1 MLVVLNKFNQ
11 LPLLLRFM
19 CLKMDRRIQFNGFV
33 SIAENVQVI
42 LEKESKLIF
51 RGRCALKPG
60 TIIYVKKGA
69 VLILGDNSST
79 GHDTEIS
86 VGKFVQIGD
95 DVIMGAYT
103 YISDSNH
110 RFDLPD
116 IKIRE
121 QGMDIGTVE
130 IGSDVWLGRGAMILK
145 GAKIGNRTVV
155 GAGAIVTKQFPDR
168 VVIGGVPGRVVKELM

>member
-1 MLVVLNKFNQ
+1 MLNK
-11 LPLLLRFM
+11 LKLLHLLLRFVR
-19 CLKMDRRIQFNGFV
+19 LRLDKRIQFNGFV
-33 SIAENVQVI
+33 SIGEHVQVI
-42 LEKESKLIF
+42 LEKQAKLIF
-51 RGRCALKPG
+51 RGRCALKSG

-69 VLILGDNSST
+69 VLIFGNNTST

-86 VGKFVQIGD
+86 VGKLVAIGD

-110 RFDLPD
+110 RFNLSD

-130 IGSDVWLGRGAMILK
+130 IGSDVWIGRGAMILK
-145 GAKIGNRTVV
+145 DAKIGNRTVV
-155 GAGAIVTKQFPDR
+155 GAGSIVTKKFDDR
-168 VVIGGVPGRVVKELM
+168 VVIGGVPGQVVKEVM